1 LKLVAR
7 ATDGSLKVTV
17 TVEGPLGV
25 GVKRFTVAEP
35 EAPEVAVALTVTAAG
50 LGSEAGAVYRPL
62 ELIVPYALPP
72 VTDQAMVWLGVTTAV
87 NCWVC
92 AGAPG
97 KLG

>member
-1 LKLVAR
+1 M
-7 ATDGSLKVTV
+7 TV

-35 EAPEVAVALTVTAAG
+35 EAPEVAVALTVTAVG
-50 LGSEAGAVYRPL
+50 LGREAGAGYRPL

-72 VTDQAMVWLGVTTAV
+72 VTDQAMVWLTVLGVTTAV